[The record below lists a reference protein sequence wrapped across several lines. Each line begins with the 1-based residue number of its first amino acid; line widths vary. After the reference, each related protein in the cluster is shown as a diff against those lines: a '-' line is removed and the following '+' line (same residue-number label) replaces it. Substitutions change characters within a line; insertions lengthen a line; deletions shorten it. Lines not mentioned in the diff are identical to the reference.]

1 MATYIISGVSAA
13 SCATNSF
20 TVISSTAGVTGEFG
34 QINPNYKTGAYSGV
48 DFVIGIDTDVDP
60 TLAQLTFTATGSVGG
75 IYQAQLVPLGPAN
88 SYTVCFPQYSSAQGS
103 ATTQNRIMAY
113 NFQSDGTN
121 FTTND
126 YLSSAIQGYNIPSPQ
141 TVTQFIAT
149 MKDIGIPVFN
159 NSGTL
164 Q

>member
-13 SCATNSF
+13 SCAANSF
-20 TVISSTAGVTGEFG
+20 TVISSTAGVTGGFG

>member
-20 TVISSTAGVTGEFG
+20 TVISSTAGVTGGFG

>member
-13 SCATNSF
+13 SCAANFF
-20 TVISSTAGVTGEFG
+20 TVVSSTAAPTGDFG
-34 QINPNYKTGAYSGV
+34 PISGAYKTGGMTST
-48 DFVIGIDTDVDP
+48 DFVIGIDTDGDP
-60 TLAQLTFTATGSVGG
+60 TAAQAAFTSPATGNPLY
-75 IYQAQLVPLGPAN
+75 IAQMVPLGAAN

-103 ATTQNRIMAY
+103 ATTVCRVMAY
-113 NFQSDGTN
+113 NFASDGTN

-126 YLSSAIQGYNIPSPQ
+126 YLSSDIQGYTPTIQ
-141 TVTQFIAT
+141 TVAQFITT
-149 MKDIGIPVFN
+149 MKGIGIPVFN